1 MQSTPPLPADEEL
14 MLSFAAGDA
23 AAFDLLYARHEKPL
37 YRFIVRCIG
46 TSAGDGVAE
55 ELFQETWF
63 AVMRH
68 AQGYE
73 AQARFS
79 TWLYTIARHRII
91 DQVRRTAT
99 AGGPAASL
107 DDEDGEGAALA
118 LALAADERDEP
129 LARLETR
136 AQAQAFLAALDALPA
151 EQREA
156 FLLQAEAGLSV
167 NEIAA
172 ATEVGA
178 ETVKSRLRYA
188 RAKLRQLLQAWRD

>member
-1 MQSTPPLPADEEL
+1 MQSTPPVPADEEL
-14 MLSFAAGDA
+14 MLSFAAGSA

-46 TSAGDGVAE
+46 NSAGDGVAE

-68 AQGYE
+68 APGY
-73 AQARFS
+73 QPHARFT
-79 TWLYTIARHRII
+79 TWLYTIARHRVI
-91 DQVRRTAT
+91 DQVRRTAA
-99 AGGPAASL
+99 AGGISASL

-118 LALAADERDEP
+118 ETLAADERDEP
-129 LARLETR
+129 LARLQTR
-136 AQAQAFLAALDALPA
+136 AQAQAFLVALDALPA

-156 FLLQAEAGLSV
+156 FLLQAEAGLSLE
-167 NEIAA
+167 EIAA
-172 ATEVGA
+172 ATSVGV

-188 RAKLRQLLQAWRD
+188 RAKLRQQLRAWVE